1 MNISSMFR
9 LAKNVSKL
17 SKHRIQMGA
26 VIVHN
31 GNVISIG
38 ENQLKSHPDAWRKT
52 GLHCEIKAIKCS
64 GKYDLSGSTIFV
76 YRQKRNGETGMAR
89 PCPDCLK
96 ILKEKGFKYMY
107 YTTNEYPF
115 FDGEKI

>member
-1 MNISSMFR
+1 MNISSMLRF
-9 LAKNVSKL
+9 AKNVAKTSE
-17 SKHRIQMGA
+17 HRYPMAA

-31 GNVISIG
+31 GKPISVGI
-38 ENQLKSHPDAWRKT
+38 NQIKTHPDAPRN
-52 GLHCEIKAIKCS
+52 GLHAECHAIKCS
-64 GKYDLSGSTIFV
+64 GKYDLAGATIFV
-76 YRQKRNGETGMAR
+76 YRQKRNGEVGMAR

-107 YTTNEYPF
+107 YTTNKYPF